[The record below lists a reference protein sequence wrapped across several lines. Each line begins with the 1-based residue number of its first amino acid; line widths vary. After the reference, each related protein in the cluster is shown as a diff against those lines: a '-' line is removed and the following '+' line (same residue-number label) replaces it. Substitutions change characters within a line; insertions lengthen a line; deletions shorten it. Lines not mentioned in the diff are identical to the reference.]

1 MKYTI
6 KSDNFTLGKKGDVV
20 EASKIE
26 SLGLNIVALI
36 AAGHIGLESASIK
49 EKQIEGDAD

>member
-6 KSDNFTLGKKGDVV
+6 KSDNFTLGKKGDVI

-49 EKQIEGDAD
+49 EKTIEGDAD